1 MASARKLPSG
11 NWRVRVFDGKDRNG
25 KEHFRSFTAP
35 TKKQAEFLAAE
46 YAAKKKYTANNMTV
60 GQAIERYINS
70 KDNILSPTTIQG
82 YWKVRHQYLQSLM
95 DIPIDKLTRE
105 QVQIAVNQ
113 QSLTHSAKTVINAH
127 GLLAAALSM
136 YNPDF
141 VLKTTLPRK
150 VKRLKRDL
158 PTSEEVMRI
167 VHGTPAE
174 LPVLLALCC
183 CLRMSEVRGI
193 RKSAV
198 HGNMLSIE
206 RVIVTVDRQH
216 VEKEL
221 PKTDASRRLEE
232 LPDFLRDMIM
242 SQPTEYATTLTGKAI
257 YSRFTRLMAKEGY
270 KVTFHDLR
278 HISASDMHSQGI
290 PDKVAAERGGWSG
303 TQTMQNVY
311 QHSFSDDRKKAD
323 KIMNGRYSE
332 MFQKIEG
339 IGISPDTIPATTT

>member
-11 NWRVRVFDGKDRNG
+11 NWRVRVFDGKDENG

-206 RVIVTVDRQH
+206 RVVVTVDRQH

-221 PKTDASRRLEE
+221 PKTDASRRIEE

-339 IGISPDTIPATTT
+339 SGI